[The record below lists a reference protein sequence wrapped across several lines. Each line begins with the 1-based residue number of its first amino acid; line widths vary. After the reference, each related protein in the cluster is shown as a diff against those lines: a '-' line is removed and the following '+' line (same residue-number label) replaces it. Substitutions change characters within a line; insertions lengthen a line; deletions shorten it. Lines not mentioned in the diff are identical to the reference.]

1 MFRRDWSK
9 RPAQEAYEKL
19 VLNDWMTN
27 QTLQT
32 GADGAIE
39 TRGFL
44 GDYDVT
50 ITANG
55 KSKTVK
61 LKLPKDGARLQI
73 AL

>member
-19 VLNDWMTN
+19 VLSDWMTN
-27 QTLQT
+27 AVQQT
-32 GADGAIE
+32 GADGAIAM
-39 TRGFL
+39 RGFL

-50 ITANG
+50 TTANG

-61 LKLPKDGARLQI
+61 MKLPKDGARLQI